1 MSDRCD
7 ASQQLTKSIEKSI
20 NLLTT
25 HLASHIVSQQLTS
38 IEKSLKLPSQITP
51 HNCYLDTFYL
61 SPTRKQSHATMNK
74 TAQDAKDDID
84 IYEESSCSES
94 SQTLPGSPQ
103 EGEVAQE
110 GKMKDRIIKKEEKA
124 VRSARL
130 LVIAA
135 VIACAVATSTAIY
148 IFASNSD
155 QSTFELEVS
164 NNRHTLLQ
172 HRTPFP

>member
-1 MSDRCD
+1 
-7 ASQQLTKSIEKSI
+7 
-20 NLLTT
+20 
-25 HLASHIVSQQLTS
+25 
-38 IEKSLKLPSQITP
+38 
-51 HNCYLDTFYL
+51 
-61 SPTRKQSHATMNK
+61 MNK
-74 TAQDAKDDID
+74 TAQDDKTHDDID

-94 SQTLPGSPQ
+94 SQTLPGPPQ

-110 GKMKDRIIKKEEKA
+110 GKEMKDRIIKKEEKA
-124 VRSARL
+124 VRNARL

-164 NNRHTLLQ
+164 NNRHTLL
-172 HRTPFP
+172 